1 MIPIVTRKVF
11 LRPTRSPIRPNRS
24 APNGRT
30 ANPAAKAARAKMKP
44 VVSLTPEKNWPVMIV
59 ASRP

>member
-1 MIPIVTRKVF
+1 MPMVTRKVF
-11 LRPTRSPIRPNRS
+11 LRPTRSPIRPNRI

-30 ANPAAKAARAKMKP
+30 ANPAAKAASARMKP
-44 VVSLTPEKNWPVMIV
+44 VVSLTPEKNCAEMTV